1 MESAVTILP
10 ALYEGRGKV
19 ARAFWSFRWDA
30 APRCSSATAATATV
44 HGFTGLWDTWRVAV
58 GGGDEM
64 GPVRVMPARYSRP
77 LSWAVCLASSF
88 HVGPSLVNLAL
99 AMVNFFFSRARAPT
113 GGWFWVEIETNG

>member
-30 APRCSSATAATATV
+30 AVCDCTAATATV
-44 HGFTGLWDTWRVAV
+44 HGFTGLRDTWRVAG

-64 GPVRVMPARYSRP
+64 GPEEVTPARYSRP